1 MSRATNFG
9 RAARFES
16 LEQRQLLAGDVLVNV
31 VRGNLVIE
39 GDAEGNEIAVTAGV
53 ERGAF
58 LVTGLNGT
66 TVHQDGQTP
75 ASEVTIT
82 GVRRD
87 QIVPGLWHRTKQEKF
102 GSPVVGHATKLKM
115 LASACFSYVRFA
127 VARVV
132 QPAG

>member
-1 MSRATNFG
+1 MPDPVPYRLPDLGEGMAEAEIV
-9 RAARFES
+9 RWEVAV
-16 LEQRQLLAGDVLVNV
+16 GD
-31 VRGNLVIE
+31 
-39 GDAEGNEIAVTAGV
+39 
-53 ERGAF
+53 
-58 LVTGLNGT
+58 
-66 TVHQDGQTP
+66 H
-75 ASEVTIT
+75 
-82 GVRRD
+82 VRRD